1 MSETGE
7 SRAFDDMAKEQLAIY
22 AKELQQLHAETS
34 RLRTKLAEADQRVE
48 QAGRVGRYT
57 LGERIGHGGTAV
69 VYKGLDPELGREVAI
84 KVLHSYFIE
93 EPRFLQRFRNEAAT
107 AAKLTHPNILHVY
120 DFGETEG
127 SVYIVTNYLPGGT
140 LDDRFGGR
148 LTTAEVMEFAS
159 PIASALDYA
168 HERSVVHRDL
178 KPGNILLDTDGTP
191 ILADFGIAKVLGEG
205 VGPTLTKWTVGTP
218 EYMSPEQALG
228 QAVDHRSDIYSFG
241 VLVYQ
246 ALLGRLPITG
256 QTQVGTLLAHV
267 RGSITRPSA
276 VDPQID
282 RDTETVLMKALAAT
296 PDERFQKATEF
307 IESLAAAA

>member
-1 MSETGE
+1 MLSTIWRR
-7 SRAFDDMAKEQLAIY
+7 SNSPSTRRSSNSSTPRRAASVPSWPKPTRE
-22 AKELQQLHAETS
+22 
-34 RLRTKLAEADQRVE
+34 VE

-127 SVYIVTNYLPGGT
+127 SVYIVTNYVPGGT

-148 LTTAEVMEFAS
+148 LTTPEVMEFAS

-205 VGPTLTKWTVGTP
+205 VGPTLTKWTIGTP

-228 QAVDHRSDIYSFG
+228 QAVDHRSRHL
-241 VLVYQ
+241 LVRSAGLSGSPGPPSDHRPNPGWYTTRSRSWKHHP
-246 ALLGRLPITG
+246 AER
-256 QTQVGTLLAHV
+256 
-267 RGSITRPSA
+267 RGPA
-276 VDPQID
+276 D
-282 RDTETVLMKALAAT
+282 R
-296 PDERFQKATEF
+296 
-307 IESLAAAA
+307 S